1 MLMPRNA
8 SASNMVDATP
18 AWLRI
23 PTPTTE
29 IFATLSSDVNL
40 SNPIVVF
47 AFSSTSIDFR
57 RSDWGTVKVTSVD
70 PSSCA
75 MSWMIMSTLMFASA
89 SGEKIVATAPGR
101 SGRSEEHTSELQSL
115 MRISYAVFCL
125 KKKKHKHQLI

>member
-75 MSWMIMSTLMFASA
+75 VFWM
-89 SGEKIVATAPGR
+89 
-101 SGRSEEHTSELQSL
+101 RSEEHTSELQSL

-125 KKKKHKHQLI
+125 KQKNTTYNITKYLNINK